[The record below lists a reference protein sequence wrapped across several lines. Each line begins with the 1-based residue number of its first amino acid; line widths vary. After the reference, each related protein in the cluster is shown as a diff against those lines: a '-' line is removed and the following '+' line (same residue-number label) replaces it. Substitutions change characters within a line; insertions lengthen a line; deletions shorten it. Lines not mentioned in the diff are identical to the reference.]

1 MERIEINGHNKTQP
15 RRRIFYVCNR
25 ERCFGCKT
33 SPIIKCRH
41 TTDLAFALYDDHD
54 PNEFDVGNDGNLYER
69 IHR

>member
-1 MERIEINGHNKTQP
+1 M
-15 RRRIFYVCNR
+15 